1 MTIKNVR
8 LPTTFK
14 VKSEVAFTDDPN
26 SAQKSVTV
34 LKDSAT
40 AVQNAVL
47 LGKILEINSIKNL
60 SSYNVWC
67 AIDFPSIISIFGRR
81 GTGKSFTLGS
91 FAEGLIGHGLD
102 IRKGEENP
110 AAILFDT
117 LGHFWQMEY
126 PPPTTDDAQRK
137 SLTDWGLNPHGFD
150 NVEIYV
156 PAGYDKHEDDW
167 NEFTIQYSDLSL
179 DDWCGMLKVDRFDT
193 PQGRL
198 MAQVFDKVTS
208 SGWQRGNWDAD
219 GNLASQTDE
228 TANADYNVDMLCQC
242 ALHDVETNDDRIG
255 YKQDTIRALVSK
267 LTAMGQWPVLQD
279 TGTPLTELFRSG
291 ILSIIKLSGVDD
303 SEKQMIAGIIIKKI
317 FKARERVKEQEEF
330 ARIRNE
336 EVPEGSLPWG
346 WILID
351 EAHEYCP
358 QSGITPSAEHIIR
371 FAKKGRSL
379 GLGLVTTTQQPS
391 ALSSRL
397 SSQIN
402 MLICHALAFEQ
413 DIDEA
418 KRRLLN
424 LELDKITIKNKTYET
439 TVTKKILRS
448 LSVGQTLIS
457 STDVNRTFIVAMRPR
472 LAAHG
477 GGHPV
482 HEDDDQNNNE

>member
-1 MTIKNVR
+1 MTIKSVR

-14 VKSEVAFTDDPN
+14 VKSDLAFTDDPN
-26 SAQKSVTV
+26 ASRKSVMI
-34 LKDSAT
+34 LKDT
-40 AVQNAVL
+40 AKDIQNSIL

-60 SSYNVWC
+60 SNYNIWC

-102 IRKGEENP
+102 IRKGDQNP

-126 PPPTTDDAQRK
+126 PPPATDADQIK
-137 SLTDWGLNPHGFD
+137 SLSDWGLKPQGFE

-156 PAGYDKHEDDW
+156 PAGYDKHDDAW
-167 NEFTIQYSDLSL
+167 HFFTIQYSDLSL
-179 DDWCGMLKVDRFDT
+179 DDWCGMLKVNRFET

-198 MAQVFDKVTS
+198 MAQVFDKVTR

-219 GNLASQTDE
+219 GNLTSQSTE
-228 TANADYNVDMLCQC
+228 NRNADYNVEMLCEC
-242 ALHDVETNDDRIG
+242 ALNDVEINDERIG
-255 YKQDTIRALVSK
+255 YKMDTIRALVSK

-291 ILSIIKLSGVDD
+291 ILSVIKLSGVDD
-303 SEKQMIAGIIIKKI
+303 AEKQMIAGIIIKKI
-317 FKARERVKEQEEF
+317 FKARERAKEQEEF
-330 ARIRNE
+330 SRIRNE
-336 EVPEGSLPWG
+336 EIVEGSIPWG
-346 WILID
+346 WVLID

-358 QSGITPSAEHIIR
+358 QGGIITPSAEHIIR

-402 MLICHALAFEQ
+402 MLICHALAFED
-413 DIDEA
+413 DIDAA
-418 KRRLLN
+418 KDRLLN
-424 LELDKITIKNKTYET
+424 LELDKVTIKNKNYESS
-439 TVTKKILRS
+439 VTKKILRS
-448 LSVGQTLIS
+448 LSVGQTFIS
-457 STDVNRTFIVAMRPR
+457 STDVNRTFIAAMRPR

-482 HEDDDQNNNE
+482 HEEEE